1 MAYITFPQKFYNP
14 PLEDPSQALVMSIML
29 VDWSLPARNVQR
41 KTLSNT
47 FEVGLGPT
55 LPNVIGCWRLSKILL
70 GWKTDHFIIMKPTN
84 SPTQGQPN
92 PEKKNGSKAAFAPRF
107 LPTANIFF
115 AGLGLVLCRKQTTRH
130 LTPPTSPRTP
140 ECVYLP

>member
-1 MAYITFPQKFYNP
+1 MAYITFQQKFYNP
-14 PLEDPSQALVMSIML
+14 PLEDASQALVMSIML

-92 PEKKNGSKAAFAPRF
+92 PEKKKRSKSGVCA
-107 LPTANIFF
+107 TFF
-115 AGLGLVLCRKQTTRH
+115 AHSKYFFRGVGIG
-130 LTPPTSPRTP
+130 SM
-140 ECVYLP
+140 